1 MIKQYLS
8 SDGWKWGSGP
18 EGFQLSWTLAKAPCS
33 PDWPCQVISR
43 FGSDYPRIQEAFV
56 SFWFHGNASQSGTTE
71 DCNQLTQKATKLICL
86 SIFTLPLTSNIS
98 TICFQRNRWGEDRER
113 VDPSLVW
120 HQLNLNFEFAI
131 LNSQLSSSIL
141 NSQVRDQLKLDNRTE
156 WSPCFGCL
164 HQRPFDFPDLF
175 LARPQIVSSFQNY
188 TYLLLV
194 WNLTLQIINQSRK
207 DLDV

>member
-1 MIKQYLS
+1 MAENEEAGQKDS
-8 SDGWKWGSGP
+8 SFHELWQRLPAHQIDPVRWFLVLGW
-18 EGFQLSWTLAKAPCS
+18 
-33 PDWPCQVISR
+33 
-43 FGSDYPRIQEAFV
+43 DYPRIQEAFV

-141 NSQVRDQLKLDNRTE
+141 NSQAQFSILRYGIN
-156 WSPCFGCL
+156 
-164 HQRPFDFPDLF
+164 
-175 LARPQIVSSFQNY
+175 SSSTTGQSG
-188 TYLLLV
+188 LLV
-194 WNLTLQIINQSRK
+194 LAACISVRSISQIYF
-207 DLDV
+207 